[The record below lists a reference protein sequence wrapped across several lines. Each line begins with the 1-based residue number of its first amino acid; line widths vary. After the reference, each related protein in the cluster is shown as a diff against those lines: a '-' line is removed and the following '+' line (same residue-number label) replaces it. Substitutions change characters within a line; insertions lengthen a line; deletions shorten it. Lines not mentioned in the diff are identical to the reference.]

1 MPLGGDDLVDLHTA
15 ARTRADG
22 AAGLRAGG
30 GRPEIAAA
38 QVMAER
44 SDLLGAGRAA
54 DRALIKLR
62 ALFGA
67 GGRERR
73 RQRPLVAGRFHKRI
87 VHGIIG
93 AALHRADVVRVALL
107 GAGGCDDRVRKRGDV
122 VAVPEAGLIAL
133 PRAVVLELGG
143 PGVAALRVIDHAVI
157 REGAVGVRR
166 GVDALGGVVLEDGAL
181 ELRDLGDHVQG
192 RADITGLIGVL
203 LGIVR
208 AEDAVE
214 HVLDGDLHGIIQTRK
229 GAALDRV
236 DLVAEV
242 GLLEHLAA
250 GEGAAVDLRDA
261 VGEVD
266 GLHVV
271 VAEEGRLADGELLVS
286 GTEGEVVHVVIAH
299 ERVVTDARDIGRN
312 IEVLV
317 VVDERERARADRL
330 QARRQAERRI
340 LLTEDTVPREG
351 PRADIR
357 QAFRQ
362 TQLGEHGAAV
372 KRVILDAAQT
382 ATVARAHEGER
393 VAAVEGVLVNE
404 LELARHIDGREVLV
418 FIKCV
423 IADGGDVVI
432 EEHAREIA
440 AVLERI
446 RADIRNAGVALGAAV
461 PLLVG
466 AVGDV
471 GQREILLTEV
481 FHDRR
486 ADDLPLVVILRDLHI
501 AHPRRFLTGRRVVR
515 HFPVAEDVHAVI
527 LRVLAV
533 VMDLPDLLQEGVV
546 LHDGG
551 VRDLVDFIMYARLV
565 PGGAAV
571 TVGDLTAEELF
582 DLTGLLDK
590 QFKRIRDRA
599 RLRRRGAHAQQ
610 SRREHKAQQQRQ
622 HSFFHKVPPSWI
634 RHFKKHVYRA
644 SIQDAPRHCNSP
656 KAFTGKKT
664 CKILAQICDFVTN
677 PSVFASHPLHTLPG
691 VCYIFNREIFP
702 LYTGTL
708 P

>member
-1 MPLGGDDLVDLHTA
+1 M
-15 ARTRADG
+15 
-22 AAGLRAGG
+22 
-30 GRPEIAAA
+30 
-38 QVMAER
+38 
-44 SDLLGAGRAA
+44 
-54 DRALIKLR
+54 
-62 ALFGA
+62 
-67 GGRERR
+67 
-73 RQRPLVAGRFHKRI
+73 
-87 VHGIIG
+87 
-93 AALHRADVVRVALL
+93 
-107 GAGGCDDRVRKRGDV
+107 
-122 VAVPEAGLIAL
+122 
-133 PRAVVLELGG
+133 
-143 PGVAALRVIDHAVI
+143 
-157 REGAVGVRR
+157 
-166 GVDALGGVVLEDGAL
+166 
-181 ELRDLGDHVQG
+181 
-192 RADITGLIGVL
+192 
-203 LGIVR
+203 
-208 AEDAVE
+208 
-214 HVLDGDLHGIIQTRK
+214 
-229 GAALDRV
+229 
-236 DLVAEV
+236 
-242 GLLEHLAA
+242 
-250 GEGAAVDLRDA
+250 
-261 VGEVD
+261 
-266 GLHVV
+266 
-271 VAEEGRLADGELLVS
+271 
-286 GTEGEVVHVVIAH
+286 
-299 ERVVTDARDIGRN
+299 
-312 IEVLV
+312 

-330 QARRQAERRI
+330 QARRQAERRV
-340 LLTEDTVPREG
+340 LLTEDAVPREG

-372 KRVILDAAQT
+372 KRVVLDAAQ
-382 ATVARAHEGER
+382 AAAVARAHERER

-440 AVLERI
+440 AVLERA
-446 RADIRNAGVALGAAV
+446 RADIRDAGVALGAAV

-471 GQREILLTEV
+471 GQREILLAEV

-486 ADDLPLVVILRDLHI
+486 ADDLPLVVILRDLHV
-501 AHPRRFLTGRRVVR
+501 AHPRRFLAGRRVVR

-533 VMDLPDLLQEGVV
+533 IMDLPDLLQEGVV
-546 LHDGG
+546 LHNGG
-551 VRDLVDFIMYARLV
+551 VRDFVDLIMYARLV

-571 TVGDLTAEELF
+571 TVGDLAAEELF

-599 RLRRRGAHAQQ
+599 RLRRRSAHAQQ

-622 HSFFHKVPPSWI
+622 HSFFHMVPPSWI